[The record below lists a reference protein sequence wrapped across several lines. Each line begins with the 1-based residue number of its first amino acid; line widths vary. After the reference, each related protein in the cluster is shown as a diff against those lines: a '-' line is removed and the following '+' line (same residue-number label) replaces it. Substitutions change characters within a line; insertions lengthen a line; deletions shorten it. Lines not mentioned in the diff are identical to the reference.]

1 VGSTGIEFSVYD
13 GRFCLVKLPRDTDL
27 GEIQDGGPFFSV
39 TRDNDEMSIVAAESF
54 VHPQAEIQRGWR
66 ALKVKGPLE
75 FELKGVLAS
84 LLSSLAEAGI
94 SVFAVS
100 TYSTDYIFLLDYNL
114 EKAIATLQGAG
125 HRLLD
130 SQ

>member
-1 VGSTGIEFSVYD
+1 MERSGIEFSVYD
-13 GRFCLVKLPRDTDL
+13 GRFCLAKLPRDTDL
-27 GEIQDGGPFFSV
+27 GELGDSGPFFSV
-39 TRDNDEMSIVAAESF
+39 TRDNDEMSIVAEESF

-75 FELKGVLAS
+75 FDLIGVHTS
-84 LLSSLAEAGI
+84 VVGPLAEVGI

-114 EKAIATLQGAG
+114 EKAIKTLELAG
-125 HRLLD
+125 HKLLD
-130 SQ
+130 